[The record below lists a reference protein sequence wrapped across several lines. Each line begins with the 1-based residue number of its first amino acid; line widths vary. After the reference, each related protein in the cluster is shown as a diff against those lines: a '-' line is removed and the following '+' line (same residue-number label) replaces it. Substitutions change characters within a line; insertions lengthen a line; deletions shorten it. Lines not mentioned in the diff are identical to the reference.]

1 MKGRPSLSSS
11 GCDESVGD
19 GRMLETVE
27 GRVGVVMVRT
37 VWGRIGSM
45 VLWDQVRIVK
55 IWEL

>member
-1 MKGRPSLSSS
+1 MKERPSLSSS

-27 GRVGVVMVRT
+27 GRVGAVMVRT